1 MILKR
6 RNVEVEAFDKDE
18 IMELKTNGFV
28 PLYEELEEPRP
39 DATELEAMTVREL
52 RKLAKERNI
61 ELSKALRK
69 QDIIE
74 LLEDTK

>member
-1 MILKR
+1 MLLKR

-18 IMELKTNGFV
+18 IMELKAEGFV
-28 PLYEELEEPRP
+28 PLYEEPKEAEPK
-39 DATELEAMTVREL
+39 DEAELEAMTIKEL
-52 RKLAKERNI
+52 RKIAKERNI

-74 LLEDTK
+74 ILEEV